1 MQEIPKPELLDP
13 NRVDRDD
20 RADMTLE
27 DHRSRAQLL
36 GKALDESCAYAQQLW
51 DQVDALRSYLLD
63 TLPPDPRA
71 PGPHNVTSAHPTGP
85 DDAEGWQ
92 NWINAFATTTSV
104 LCGAHGD
111 SGFGLSR
118 AREEAQLRR
127 TAPELQM
134 HAEHPQLALPE
145 PQSSGAAQQPTGG
158 SISAPQR
165 SAASTMKTVGTAA
178 LAVLAVRGLLPR
190 PKAARRSGADG

>member
-1 MQEIPKPELLDP
+1 
-13 NRVDRDD
+13 
-20 RADMTLE
+20 
-27 DHRSRAQLL
+27 LL

-63 TLPPDPRA
+63 SLPPDPRK
-71 PGPHNVTSAHPTGP
+71 PGPHNVTAAHPTGP
-85 DDAEGWQ
+85 DDDEGWL

-118 AREEAQLRR
+118 AREEAQLRQ

-145 PQSSGAAQQPTGG
+145 PGSSGAPQTATGG
-158 SISAPQR
+158 SSSAPQR
-165 SAASTMKTVGTAA
+165 NAASTLKTVGTAA

-190 PKAARRSGADG
+190 PKAARRPGADA